1 MSCPALFCLQ
11 PSLLPFHFSS
21 IFNSSF
27 KKCEK
32 NSSWTFWVLLLMQ
45 PNIWSA
51 LSLAPSQLWMSRFIG
66 DFLWRIPFI
75 ASVSSYSISYLSR
88 NFNTWHFSVL
98 KSMLLCQLIYIIQQ
112 FPILLTTS
120 LVFNVTM
127 NFINDHLYLLL
138 NAMYSSTELRQIL
151 TFKFML

>member
-1 MSCPALFCLQ
+1 
-11 PSLLPFHFSS
+11 
-21 IFNSSF
+21 
-27 KKCEK
+27 
-32 NSSWTFWVLLLMQ
+32 
-45 PNIWSA
+45 
-51 LSLAPSQLWMSRFIG
+51 
-66 DFLWRIPFI
+66 
-75 ASVSSYSISYLSR
+75 
-88 NFNTWHFSVL
+88 
-98 KSMLLCQLIYIIQQ
+98 MLLCQLIYIIQQ